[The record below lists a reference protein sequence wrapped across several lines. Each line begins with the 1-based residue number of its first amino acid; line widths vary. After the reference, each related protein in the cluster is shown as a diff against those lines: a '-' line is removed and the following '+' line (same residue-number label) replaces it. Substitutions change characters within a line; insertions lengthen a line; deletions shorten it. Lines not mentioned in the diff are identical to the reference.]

1 MAPAQAPAAMRRA
14 APAAAQP
21 MYGFMEA
28 APADPMPTAMQQVAT
43 ASEQQPIMTE
53 AAWGEN
59 QAMQTEAQPT
69 EAERAMTVD
78 AQRQAVQE
86 LGQILNENRQAIE
99 EIQVAQADPN
109 THGNAMMNG

>member
-1 MAPAQAPAAMRRA
+1 
-14 APAAAQP
+14 

-109 THGNAMMNG
+109 TNGNAMMNG